1 MIDGKEG
8 EPEIKLGANAAAILM
23 LTKYQE
29 ITGKDD
35 YLKYAEK
42 LAHGILELVDRMD

>member
-8 EPEIKLGANAAAILM
+8 ELEIKLSANAAAILM

-29 ITGKDD
+29 NHRKKMI
-35 YLKYAEK
+35 
-42 LAHGILELVDRMD
+42 I